1 MQDCN
6 PVTSIEIIGRH
17 LYIDAPAELGDAHRA
32 RSRDCP
38 PLSYCKTN
46 GRSGAA
52 AVVRIMSGRKR
63 SRVRF
68 PPVSSPA
75 SRDARS
81 RQRHGE
87 TGGLESFDNGADG
100 VW

>member
-63 SRVRF
+63 SRGRVA
-68 PPVSSPA
+68 PVSSPA

-81 RQRHGE
+81 ASV
-87 TGGLESFDNGADG
+87 TGRLEGWRPSIMAGGAG
-100 VW
+100 G